1 MKNTKIRHFFTLVMG
16 MAFFASK
23 AELNDITFSVE
34 HFLPEIT
41 YKKAIDVGLSIWTD
55 IEPLHTGTFNHNQN
69 VADFFDLNIG
79 RLVYL
84 QKCIML
90 LKKDK
95 KHGYFA
101 ENMNYLKEILS
112 YIMQESNQFLFY
124 ETDRA
129 FCFESLLK
137 ETIEAVISLDV
148 ENPSTH

>member
-1 MKNTKIRHFFTLVMG
+1 MKHFLTFMMG
-16 MAFFASK
+16 IAFCASK
-23 AELNDITFSVE
+23 AELNDISFSVE

-55 IEPLHTGTFNHNQN
+55 IEPLHTGTFDHHQN
-69 VADFFDLNIG
+69 IADFFDLNIG

-84 QKCIML
+84 QKCITV

-95 KHGYFA
+95 ENGYFTL
-101 ENMNYLKEILS
+101 NMNYLKEILS
-112 YIMQESNQFLFY
+112 YIMQESNQFIFY

-137 ETIEAVISLDV
+137 ETIDAIASLDI
-148 ENPSTH
+148 EEY